1 MLRTK
6 APVAVAVLL
15 LSMLWTTTGVL
26 AVSEQFEGRIYGL
39 GKLKPIDSQ
48 SPLKVGDKAPDFS
61 LLSLSGETVSLSQF
75 QGKKNVVLSFV
86 PAAWTPV
93 CSEQWPGYNIAKSL
107 FDENDAIIL
116 GITTDNAATL
126 YAWTQQMGGVWFP
139 VLSDF
144 WPHGQVVSKY
154 GILRSSGTSE
164 RALFVVDK
172 QGVIRYIDVHDI
184 NERPNL
190 ELLVRELEKLK
201 N

>member
-1 MLRTK
+1 VLRRTLPF
-6 APVAVAVLL
+6 AFAAAVVFLVCAV
-15 LSMLWTTTGVL
+15 SSAF
-26 AVSEQFEGRIYGL
+26 AVSEQFEGRIFAV

-48 SPLKVGDKAPDFS
+48 SKLKVGDKAPDFS
-61 LLSLSGETVSLSQF
+61 LPSLSGETVALSQF
-75 QGKKNVVLSFV
+75 LGKKNVMISFV

-107 FDENDAIIL
+107 FDENNATII
-116 GITTDNAATL
+116 GITVDNLPTL

-144 WPHGQVVSKY
+144 WPHGEVAGKY
-154 GILRSSGTSE
+154 GVLRGNGTSE
-164 RALFVVDK
+164 RAIFVVDK
-172 QGVIRYIDVHDI
+172 EGVVRYIDIHDI

-190 ELLVRELEKLK
+190 EVLVHELEKLK